1 MNKNIN
7 ILNQDS
13 YIYEMYNEYL
23 KNVQYYQIN
32 SKIKALSLR
41 YYKINYAISK
51 GIEDDLDM
59 VNSKKFG
66 KVYDIFDFVPVL
78 DMQQFTYSNMNDET
92 NQGVIR
98 SMQGMLTIMCVEEPL
113 PNDVFHIYSNESQVE
128 FFQVTNVTFIQS
140 VKNLNV
146 YQLEFSTAN
155 LLKAT
160 VDKFAINSHFYFLR
174 EFSKFIGSSLY
185 SDIVK
190 LSDTRDDNV
199 IKIKK
204 YYNASKC
211 FFSSPNVDEST
222 NDIINKM
229 ILTIIENVYI
239 PDIPPVL
246 TVEPAAIDYKLSID
260 AVMLNM
266 NDELTN
272 IVNEM
277 YNIYFKL
284 WNYSVSKSDPAIVS
298 SPIQNKS
305 MNDYKITSVKDL
317 DGNIL
322 K

>member
-13 YIYEMYNEYL
+13 YIYELYNEYL

-41 YYKINYAISK
+41 YYKINYTVSK

-78 DMQQFTYSNMNDET
+78 ESQQFTYSNLNDEA

-98 SMQGMLTIMCVEEPL
+98 SMQGMMTIMCVEEPL
-113 PNDVFHIYSNESQVE
+113 PNDVFHIYSNESQIE
-128 FFQVTNVTFIQS
+128 FFQVTNVTYIQS
-140 VKNLNV
+140 VKNLNI
-146 YQLEFSTAN
+146 YQIEYSTAN
-155 LLKAT
+155 LLKST
-160 VDKFAINSHFYFLR
+160 VDKFTINSHFYFLR
-174 EFSKFIGSSLY
+174 EFAKFVGSSLY

-190 LSDTRDDNV
+190 LSETRDDSV
-199 IKIKK
+199 IVMKK
-204 YYNASKC
+204 YYNANKC
-211 FFSSPNVDEST
+211 FFNSSNVDSST

-229 ILTIIENVYI
+229 ILTISENVYI
-239 PDIPPVL
+239 PDIPPIL
-246 TVEPAAIDYKLSID
+246 NYEPAPMDVKLSID
-260 AVMLNM
+260 AVMLSL

-284 WNYSVSKSDPAIVS
+284 WNYTVSKSDPAIVS
-298 SPIQNKS
+298 SPVQNKS
-305 MNDYKITSVKDL
+305 VNNYKITNIKDL

>member
-13 YIYEMYNEYL
+13 YIYELYNEYL

-41 YYKINYAISK
+41 YYKINYTVSK

-78 DMQQFTYSNMNDET
+78 ESQQFTYSNLNDEA

-98 SMQGMLTIMCVEEPL
+98 SMQGMMTIMCVEEPL
-113 PNDVFHIYSNESQVE
+113 PNDVFHIYSNESQIE
-128 FFQVTNVTFIQS
+128 FFQVTNVTYIQS
-140 VKNLNV
+140 VKNLNI
-146 YQLEFSTAN
+146 YQIEYSTAN
-155 LLKAT
+155 LLKST
-160 VDKFAINSHFYFLR
+160 VDKFTINSHFYFLR
-174 EFSKFIGSSLY
+174 EFAKFVGSSLY

-190 LSDTRDDNV
+190 LSETRDDNV
-199 IKIKK
+199 IVMKK
-204 YYNASKC
+204 YYNANKC
-211 FFSSPNVDEST
+211 FFNSSNVDSST

-229 ILTIIENVYI
+229 ILTISENVYI
-239 PDIPPVL
+239 PDIPPIL
-246 TVEPAAIDYKLSID
+246 NYEPAAMDVKLSID
-260 AVMLNM
+260 AVMLNL

-272 IVNEM
+272 VVNEM

-284 WNYSVSKSDPAIVS
+284 WNYTVSKSDPAIVS
-298 SPIQNKS
+298 SPVKNKS
-305 MNDYKITSVKDL
+305 VNEYKITNIKDL

>member
-13 YIYEMYNEYL
+13 YIYELYNEYL

-41 YYKINYAISK
+41 YYKINYTVSK
-51 GIEDDLDM
+51 SIEDDLDM

-78 DMQQFTYSNMNDET
+78 ESQQFTYSNLNDEA
-92 NQGVIR
+92 NQGIIR
-98 SMQGMLTIMCVEEPL
+98 SMQGMMTIMCVEEPL
-113 PNDVFHIYSNESQVE
+113 PNDVFHIYSNESQIE
-128 FFQVTNVTFIQS
+128 FFQVTNVTYIQS
-140 VKNLNV
+140 VKNLNI
-146 YQLEFSTAN
+146 YQIEYSTAN
-155 LLKAT
+155 LLKST
-160 VDKFAINSHFYFLR
+160 VDKFTINSHFYFLR
-174 EFSKFIGSSLY
+174 EFAKFVGSSLY

-190 LSDTRDDNV
+190 LSETRDDNV
-199 IKIKK
+199 IVMKK
-204 YYNASKC
+204 YYNANKC
-211 FFSSPNVDEST
+211 FFNSSNVDSST

-229 ILTIIENVYI
+229 ILTISENVYI
-239 PDIPPVL
+239 PDIPPIL
-246 TVEPAAIDYKLSID
+246 NYEPAAMDVKLSID
-260 AVMLNM
+260 AVMLNL

-272 IVNEM
+272 VVNEM

-284 WNYSVSKSDPAIVS
+284 WNYTVSKSDPAIVS
-298 SPIQNKS
+298 SPVKNKS
-305 MNDYKITSVKDL
+305 VNEYKITNIKDL

>member
-13 YIYEMYNEYL
+13 YIYELYNEYL

-41 YYKINYAISK
+41 YYKINYTVSK
-51 GIEDDLDM
+51 SIEDDLDM

-78 DMQQFTYSNMNDET
+78 ESQQFTYSNLNDEA

-98 SMQGMLTIMCVEEPL
+98 SMQGMMTIMCVEEPL
-113 PNDVFHIYSNESQVE
+113 PNDVFHIYSNESQIE
-128 FFQVTNVTFIQS
+128 FFQVTNVTYIQS
-140 VKNLNV
+140 VKNLNI
-146 YQLEFSTAN
+146 YQIEYSTAN
-155 LLKAT
+155 LLKST
-160 VDKFAINSHFYFLR
+160 VDKFTINSHFYFLR
-174 EFSKFIGSSLY
+174 EFAKFVGSSLY

-190 LSDTRDDNV
+190 LSETRDDNV
-199 IKIKK
+199 IVMKK
-204 YYNASKC
+204 YYNANKC
-211 FFSSPNVDEST
+211 FFNSSNVDSST

-229 ILTIIENVYI
+229 ILTISENVYI
-239 PDIPPVL
+239 PDIPPIL
-246 TVEPAAIDYKLSID
+246 NYEPAAMDVKLSID
-260 AVMLNM
+260 AVMLNL

-272 IVNEM
+272 VVNEM

-284 WNYSVSKSDPAIVS
+284 WNYTVSKSDPAIVS
-298 SPIQNKS
+298 SPVKNKS
-305 MNDYKITSVKDL
+305 VNEYKITNIKDL